1 MEVSWIEGRT
11 RNKIIQVKVST
22 WEDKKELMR
31 KKNKLKMKQLFV
43 ENDLTKKERE
53 IRTQIRK
60 EAKKER
66 IAKSKVKIGYKKLQ
80 INGKNYS

>member
-1 MEVSWIEGRT
+1 MEVSWIEGR
-11 RNKIIQVKVST
+11 RNKIIQVKVGT
-22 WEDKKELMR
+22 WEDKKELMGKR
-31 KKNKLKMKQLFV
+31 NKLKMKKLFV

-66 IAKSKVKIGYKKLQ
+66 IAKSQVKIGYKKLQ
-80 INGKNYS
+80 INGKNCF